1 MKKKLMCLVLLVVAL
16 SGFAFQSVGAQ
27 EGANC
32 VDLTAINAALAEAQ
46 TASQGGDTDAAL
58 SALGQARAA
67 IDGVQAN
74 CITGESA
81 PTTSLPAGCQYLFDA
96 TVRAGTNAGLNLH
109 GLLMLNKDSDTVAS
123 GLLVPSEGGTDAA
136 ALIPVTAMI
145 DGMSVTLTFDLPGD
159 QQIVGI
165 GAMEAPVENCIGT
178 MDGDFTGPAADD
190 TGDWLTGAALSSCI
204 SSRIRG
210 CIAQFGANGSAA
222 CGADGVGLCQA
233 ASN

>member
-1 MKKKLMCLVLLVVAL
+1 MKKLACLMFLVLAL
-16 SGFAFQSVGAQ
+16 SGFAFQSVSAQ
-27 EGANC
+27 GTNC
-32 VDLTAINAALAEAQ
+32 VDLTAINAALASAQ
-46 TASQGGDTDAAL
+46 TAAQGGDTDTAL

-67 IDGVQAN
+67 IDSVQAG
-74 CITGESA
+74 CITGETA
-81 PTTSLPAGCQYLFDA
+81 PMTSLPPGCQYLFDA

-109 GLLMLNKDSDTVAS
+109 GLLMLNKDSDTAAS

-159 QQIVGI
+159 QQIVGVGI
-165 GAMEAPVENCIGT
+165 MEAPIENCIGT

-190 TGDWLTGAALSSCI
+190 TGDWLTGSALSGCI

-210 CIAQFGANGSAA
+210 CVSQYGANGSIS
-222 CGADGVGLCQA
+222 CGADAVAICQA
-233 ASN
+233 SS